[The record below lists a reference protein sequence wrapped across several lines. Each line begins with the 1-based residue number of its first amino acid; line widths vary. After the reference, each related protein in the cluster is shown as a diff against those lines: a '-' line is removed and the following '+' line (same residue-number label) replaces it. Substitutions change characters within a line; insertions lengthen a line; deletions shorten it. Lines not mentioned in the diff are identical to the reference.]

1 MHDAADTIIYV
12 GKAVNLKNRVR
23 QYFQT
28 RVRSPKIE
36 RMISLIDHFEYIVV
50 ESEMEALVLECN
62 LIKEN
67 RPKYNTMLMDD
78 KSYPFVK
85 VTVNEKFPRVMLVHN
100 RKRDKARYF
109 GPYTSVFAVKETL
122 ELLRKIYMPRTCS
135 KRLDGTP
142 NERPCLYYH
151 MKQCKAPC
159 TGKVSEEDYRR
170 AIDSIIAFLDGDVSS
185 IKRDI
190 KAKME
195 RASFAME
202 FEQAAE
208 YRDMLRNIEKMS
220 QTQKVTSGDEG
231 NRDVIGLATADDEA
245 VVQVF
250 FIRNGK
256 MVGREHF
263 YLTGVRHETR
273 NGVMTDFVKQYYA
286 AAPGIPRELLLS
298 DAIEDEELI
307 AGWLSDKLGLK
318 VSIRVPQR
326 GDKEG
331 LVKLACNNAS
341 MVLQRDAEKLL
352 HEEARTTGAL
362 KELAQL
368 LDIEYPA
375 RIEAYD
381 ISNISGFESVG
392 SMVVYENG
400 KPKRSDYRKFRIRT
414 VTGSDDYASMREVLT
429 RRFEHGMR
437 EAKELLEK
445 NISEDIGSFTKM
457 PDLVLMDGG
466 RGQVNIALEVFER
479 LGIDISVCGMVK
491 DDNHRTRG
499 IYYNNTEVPIDTHS
513 ELFKL
518 ITRIQD
524 ETHRFAIEYHRML
537 RSKTQVKSILDDIE
551 GIGKVRRRA
560 LMKHFE
566 SLEAV
571 KAADIEELSRV
582 DGMNMAAAEKVY
594 NFFRAGAANAGEGQ
608 KEG

>member
-185 IKRDI
+185 VKRDI

-263 YLTGVRHETR
+263 YLTGVRHEKR

-437 EAKELLEK
+437 EAKELLAK

-594 NFFRAGAANAGEGQ
+594 NFFRAGAANAGEGK

>member
-195 RASFAME
+195 RASFTME

-608 KEG
+608 KEE